1 MERSGWKST
10 LADFAV
16 ITAGTA
22 IIAAAVFFFLTPSH
36 LALGSVA
43 GLAIV
48 LTNFI
53 PLSVS
58 AISLI
63 VNVGLLVVGF
73 LLIGREFGA
82 KTVYTS
88 VILPVFI
95 GVLERLFPDVASLT
109 QDALSDLA
117 CYLFIVSLGQ
127 AILFRCNASSGG
139 LDIVGKL
146 LNKFFHIELG
156 RAISMAG
163 LCVALSAAF
172 AYDVRTVLLS
182 LLGTYLN
189 GIVLDH
195 FLFNSTLKKR
205 VCILSQKQDEMIRYI
220 TTELHSGAT
229 IYEATGAFTDEK
241 KKEVI
246 TIVNMQEY
254 RKLMDFI
261 GETDPTAFITVYN
274 VSEVVYRPK
283 KRG

>member
-58 AISLI
+58 VISLI

-88 VILPVFI
+88 VMLPVFI
-95 GVLERLFPDVASLT
+95 GILERLFPKVTSLT

-229 IYEATGAFTDEK
+229 VYEATGAFTDEK

-261 GETDPTAFITVYN
+261 GETDPGAFITVYN

-283 KRG
+283 KRV

>member
-241 KKEVI
+241 KKEDI